1 MSKHLTDFKRL
12 AADPF
17 SWMNESDQSTVP
29 SSFLGGQADL
39 TPLRNKAR
47 EAAEALNDCM
57 RATEMGK
64 TDDAMEALRR
74 AKAAI
79 DAALGGQIGPYGPGP
94 GPGTGMGR

>member
-1 MSKHLTDFKRL
+1 MPKHISEFNRL
-12 AADPF
+12 AGEPF
-17 SWMNESDQSTVP
+17 SWMYENDPGAPTA
-29 SSFLGGQADL
+29 FLGGQADL

-57 RATEMGK
+57 RATDSGK
-64 TDDAMEALRR
+64 ADDAVEALRR

-79 DAALGGQIGPYGPGP
+79 DAALGGQVGPYGPGP